1 MIMFSDV
8 DNHADKP
15 IFVSYRTQGGLL
27 AEVLNA
33 NNIKN
38 MELMSFNSGIRA
50 GVDEDGSIVVAC
62 EGQEEIPSFPQALAR
77 AWVSGTGITE
87 LMQYKELDE
96 RNLSGENKT
105 PAEKFRLSVPF
116 NGSEAGK
123 LNALHDIFTET
134 DILSRMDIEE
144 TRIYKAS
151 RESVTK
157 LGNFGN
163 DGEKFVFGGGRLKGY
178 SAKSCGDTVIDYY
191 DGSLSLSDFGEA
203 KWSDRMIQNTMEYLT
218 DRSRTAGVD
227 TIERINCPQI
237 FTFNVPVQCTEV
249 AENAFDGCEKLRS
262 VTVSRKD
269 TKLGKGF
276 IKGDIRLKG
285 DKGSTAEK
293 YSQQENVP
301 FEPELLDVPNKKLVN
316 LTENIS
322 LAIPA
327 ESSYSKDTGTRS
339 YIYELTSGDEYI
351 DAQADIFVNDDT
363 AAGKFRAKLLE
374 NTTAGRKEN
383 AANGVTVSD
392 MTAGSM
398 KVFLLEIVN
407 GSEKVFVHTVRK
419 AADKDIFELFKALA
433 ADLDIEAAAP
443 AQAEAPA
450 AEPETQAAPEAASEP
465 VSEPAPAVEAPVRA
479 EEPAPAPEPAPVE
492 EPAPAPVVEE
502 PAPAAPSP
510 APAQTASAVQSAKK
524 LVRGERMTLDNH
536 TKGTLN
542 ITLKYEGDT
551 DIDGY
556 MFLLKADGKVR
567 SDADLVFFGQ
577 QEASN
582 GAVKLVNGNN
592 KSFDI
597 LLDKIDGDIEKISA
611 AYAVYGDDES
621 KTFGTIKNA
630 VIEVTFD
637 GRPLCEYAL
646 SGLDNVRSAVT
657 VELYRKGGWKLRTVG
672 QGYNGALK
680 SLCESFGVAVQ

>member
-15 IFVSYRTQGGLL
+15 LFVSYRTQGKLL

-33 NNIKN
+33 NNIKGV
-38 MELMSFNSGIRA
+38 ELKSSDSGIRA

-62 EGQEEIPSFPQALAR
+62 EGLDDIPSFPQALAR
-77 AWVSGTGITE
+77 AWVNGAGITG
-87 LMQYKELDE
+87 LMQYKELDA
-96 RNLSGENKT
+96 RNLTGDRQT
-105 PAEKFRLSVPF
+105 PAEKYRLTTPF
-116 NGSEAGK
+116 DGSEAGK
-123 LNALHDIFTET
+123 LNVLHDIFTET

-144 TRIYKAS
+144 TRIYKAT
-151 RESVTK
+151 RDQQTK

-163 DGEKFVFGGGRLKGY
+163 DGEKFVFGEGRLKGY
-178 SAKSCGDTVIDYY
+178 SAKSCGDTVIDY
-191 DGSLSLSDFGEA
+191 DNGKLTLADCGEA

-227 TIERINCPQI
+227 TIEKINCPQI
-237 FTFNVPVQCTEV
+237 FMFTVPVQCTKV

-262 VTVSRKD
+262 VTISRKD

-293 YSQQENVP
+293 YSQEENAA
-301 FEPELLDVPNKKLVN
+301 FEPELLDISNKKLVN

-322 LAIPA
+322 LALPS
-327 ESSYSKDTGTRS
+327 ESSYAVDSDTRG
-339 YIYELTSGDEYI
+339 YFYELFTGEEYI
-351 DAQADIFVNDDT
+351 DAQADIFVNDDN
-363 AAGKFRAKLLE
+363 AAQSFKAKLLE
-374 NTTAGRKEN
+374 NTTAGRSEN
-383 AANGVTVSD
+383 AGNGVIVCD
-392 MTAGSM
+392 MTSGSM
-398 KVFLLEIVN
+398 KIFCIEIAN
-407 GSEKVFVHTVRK
+407 GSEKVFIHTVRK
-419 AADKDIFELFKALA
+419 AADKDIFELFKSIA

-443 AQAEAPA
+443 AQTEAVVEEPVPA
-450 AEPETQAAPEAASEP
+450 A
-465 VSEPAPAVEAPVRA
+465 APAVEEIAQPEPVVETVQPEPVVETVQPEPVA
-479 EEPAPAPEPAPVE
+479 EPVAEPAPAPA
-492 EPAPAPVVEE
+492 
-502 PAPAAPSP
+502 PAPAAQPVS
-510 APAQTASAVQSAKK
+510 ASAVQPAKK

-536 TKGTLN
+536 SNGVLN
-542 ITLKYEGDT
+542 VTLKYEGDT

-556 MFLLKADGKVR
+556 MFLLKSDGKVR

-597 LLDKIDGDIEKISA
+597 LLDKVDNDIEKISA

-630 VIEVTFD
+630 VIEVTFE

-646 SGLDNVRSAVT
+646 SGLDNERSAVT
-657 VELYRKGGWKLRTVG
+657 VELYRKGGWKLRTIG